1 MRLVVTTPRRLV
13 LDRDGVDA
21 VRAEDA
27 SGGFGILSGHADLM
41 TVLPPSILS
50 YRDAE
55 AAEHY
60 VGLVGGVLV
69 VRGGDQVMVASPEAM
84 TGDDLDVLEAMIIEF
99 SSRASEEE
107 QQVRTDSTRLHIAA
121 IRHIQSYIEAGRDGG
136 SGGMS

>member
-13 LDRDGVDA
+13 LDLVGVDS

-27 SGGFGILSGHADLM
+27 SGGFGILSGHADFI

-55 AAEHY
+55 DAEHY
-60 VGLVGGVLV
+60 VGLVGGVLL

-84 TGDDLDVLEAMIIEF
+84 VGDDLDALEAMIIEF
-99 SSRASEEE
+99 ASRALDEE
-107 QQVRTDSTRLHIAA
+107 QQIHTDSTRLHIAA
-121 IRHIQSYIEAGRDGG
+121 IRHIQAYVEAGRVGSPGG
-136 SGGMS
+136 IS

>member
-13 LDRDGVDA
+13 LDHDGVNS

-50 YRDAE
+50 YRDAGDT
-55 AAEHY
+55 EHY

-84 TGDDLDVLEAMIIEF
+84 VGDDLDVLEAMIIEF
-99 SSRASEEE
+99 SSRASDEE

-121 IRHIQSYIEAGRDGG
+121 IRHIQSYIEAGRGGG
-136 SGGMS
+136 SGGTL